1 MSEKKLSIVDIAKM
15 ANVSIATVSRVLNK
29 TGRYSS
35 ETEKKILELV
45 NRYGYTPNVTAKSLR
60 TNKTQSIGVVVPDIT
75 NEFFAKI
82 VRSIELSILPQ
93 GYSVFVCDTHENE
106 RMETTHLENL
116 IAKNVD
122 GVIYISG
129 KTDATGD
136 EVSHRIPV
144 VYIDRRP
151 ENAPCIIE
159 SDNEQGGFLA
169 TEELIRK
176 GCKRIVILQDYHWL
190 STLRRRSAGYVRAH
204 EQYGLT
210 IDPQLQPEDS
220 PGYENAKK
228 LVKKLLHDGISFD
241 GIFATNDIMA
251 LGALHALTEENIK
264 VPEEIKLVGF
274 DDISIS
280 AFCEIPITTITQNT
294 EKIGNLCVDSLVRQM
309 QGEKVRREN
318 IVVPVSLHVRKTT

>member
-1 MSEKKLSIVDIAKM
+1 MPEKKLSIVDIAEM
-15 ANVSIATVSRVLNK
+15 AHVSIATVSRVLNK

-35 ETEKKILELV
+35 ETEKKVLELV
-45 NRYGYTPNVTAKSLR
+45 KQYGYMPNVTAKSLR
-60 TNKTQSIGVVVPDIT
+60 TNKTQSIGVIVPDIT

-82 VRSIELSILPQ
+82 VRSIELSILPS

-129 KTDATGD
+129 KTDATGN
-136 EVSHRIPV
+136 EVNHRIPV
-144 VYIDRRP
+144 VYIDRHP

-176 GCKRIVILQDYHWL
+176 GCRRIVILQDYHWL
-190 STLRRRSAGYVRAH
+190 STLRRRLAGYVQAH

-210 IDPQLQPEDS
+210 VFPQLQPEDS
-220 PGYENAKK
+220 PGYEKSKAMIQ
-228 LVKKLLHDGISFD
+228 KLLRDGVSFD
-241 GIFATNDIMA
+241 GVFATNDIMA
-251 LGALHALTEENIK
+251 LGALHALMEANIR
-264 VPEEIKLVGF
+264 VPDQIKLVGF

-280 AFCEIPITTITQNT
+280 AFCEIPLTTVTQNT
-294 EKIGNLCVDSLVRQM
+294 QKIGDLCVDSLVRQM
-309 QGEKVRREN
+309 QGEKVRQEN
-318 IVVPVSLHVRKTT
+318 IVVPVALHVRKST